1 MQTEAT
7 VVSYAF
13 TCALAIVLVYLAY
26 KGPNRLYKRELEIVS
41 ATLRKSVRESV
52 RHDKTNVES
61 WLLIVKLVRSIP
73 TSNADFTISYL
84 ITRLENELLYRRNES
99 SVKNY
104 RDLLSCTLRR
114 IHDLRYAFEIDI
126 SRNPDI
132 SRIAIPKSI
141 VIKSIRKA
149 IRESS

>member
-7 VVSYAF
+7 VVSYAC
-13 TCALAIVLVYLAY
+13 TCALAIVLTYLAY

-52 RHDKTNVES
+52 RYDPANTES
-61 WLLIVKLVRSIP
+61 WLLIIKLVKTIP
-73 TSNADFTISYL
+73 TSCADFTVSYL
-84 ITRLENELLYRRNES
+84 ITRLETELLYRRDES
-99 SVKNY
+99 NVKNY
-104 RDLLSCTLRR
+104 RDLLSSTLRR
-114 IHDLRYAFEIDI
+114 IHDLRYALEIDI

-141 VIKSIRKA
+141 VITSIRKA